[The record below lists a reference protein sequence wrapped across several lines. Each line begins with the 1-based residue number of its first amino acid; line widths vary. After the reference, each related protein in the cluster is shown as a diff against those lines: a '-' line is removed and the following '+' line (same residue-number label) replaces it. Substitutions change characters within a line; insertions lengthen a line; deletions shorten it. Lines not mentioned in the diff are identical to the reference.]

1 MDYTKQTTNLTETLT
16 ITGHLEAIKFKNEE
30 NHYTVAQF
38 HPDDIGSA
46 IIITGYLVGVKEGDS
61 LDISGNWERHSK
73 YGQQFRVLAYEPLL
87 PTTIAGIKAYLK
99 TLNIKGLS
107 SKKINTLVKEFNE
120 ETLAVIESAP
130 EKIESIKGFGR
141 VLSANIVEAW
151 EDHSKIRRLISFLQK
166 YEVPASY
173 SADIFKTWGGEAVD
187 RINENPFILYHVFP
201 EMPFG
206 VIDLLA
212 GSLGFDKNATQRIEA
227 CILYLLE
234 VFASDGNV
242 CTPRETIQHRCPAQF
257 GIKPALVTEVI
268 DQLRADGR
276 IVLEK
281 SFDDPDLMMVYAE
294 AYHRAEEGIANTLQ
308 AMTSIPAADTVIDED
323 DIIEEV
329 LQRLAI
335 KLTDEQ
341 LHVLEDIIT
350 HKVAVIT
357 GGPGTGKTTLV
368 RSVTAIFKKLGKTV
382 LLAAPT
388 GRAAR
393 RLGEVT
399 GEDASTI
406 HKMLQYN
413 IRDGKFEKNR
423 DDTLDVDALIVDEAS
438 MVDVLLMYHLLNAIP
453 VTASV
458 VFVGDI
464 FQLPSVGPGTVL
476 SDLIKSERFTTFEL
490 TKIFRQVEES
500 PIIVNSHRVRNGQP
514 LSVEKVAD
522 QDALSEFY
530 FIETA
535 NPQTVSAR
543 VVELCSNRI
552 PEKYGYDP
560 ITEIQVLTPMH
571 KGDVGTISLNT
582 ALQETLNP
590 GGRKIESFGRIF
602 KEGDKVMHLKN
613 NYEKEVFNGDI
624 GSIEAI
630 DKKLKT
636 LSVDYYGKS
645 VEYEFDE
652 LNELSLAYAI
662 SVHKSQGSEYPAV
675 VIPITTQHYA
685 LLQRNL
691 LYTGMTRG
699 KKLVILIGTERAFNI
714 ALNNDRPRLRLSGL
728 EGRLKN
734 L

>member
-1 MDYTKQTTNLTETLT
+1 MDNTKQPTGITDALT
-16 ITGHLEAIKFKNEE
+16 ITGQLQDIKYKNDE
-30 NHYTVAQF
+30 NYYTVAQF
-38 HPDDIGSA
+38 MPDDIGSG
-46 IIITGYLVGVKEGDS
+46 IIITGYLVGVNKGDS
-61 LDISGNWERHSK
+61 LDISGSWERHAK
-73 YGQQFRVLAYEPLL
+73 YGQQFKVVAYEPLL
-87 PTTIAGIKAYLK
+87 PKTISGIKEYLK
-99 TLNIKGLS
+99 TLNVKGLS
-107 SKKINTLVKEFNE
+107 TKKINTLVKKFNDD
-120 ETLAVIESAP
+120 TLTIIEQEP
-130 EKIESIKGFGR
+130 EKIETLKGFGK
-141 VLSANIVEAW
+141 VLSANLVDAW
-151 EDHSKIRRLISFLQK
+151 EDHSIIRRLISFLQK
-166 YEVPASY
+166 YEIPASY
-173 SADIFKTWGGEAVD
+173 SADIYKTYGNDAVD
-187 RINENPFILYHVFP
+187 TISGNPFALYHAFP
-201 EMPFG
+201 EMPFAL
-206 VIDLLA
+206 IDTLA
-212 GSLGFDKNATQRIEA
+212 GRLGFDKNGTERIEA
-227 CILYLLE
+227 CILHLLD

-242 CTPRETIQHRCPAQF
+242 CTPIETLQNRCPAQF
-257 GIKPALVTEVI
+257 GIKHELVGETIE
-268 DQLRADGR
+268 QLKAIGS
-276 IVLEK
+276 IVVEK
-281 SFDDPDLMMVYAE
+281 SFEDHDVMMVYAE
-294 AYHRAEEGIANTLQ
+294 AYHRAEKGITQTLK
-308 AMTSIPAADTVIDED
+308 AMTSIPLDDTHIDED
-323 DIIEEV
+323 EIIEEV

-368 RSVTAIFKKLGKTV
+368 RSVTAIYKKLGRTV
-382 LLAAPT
+382 MLAAPT

-453 VTASV
+453 VTATV

-476 SDLIKSERFTTFEL
+476 SDLIKSERFRTFEL
-490 TKIFRQVEES
+490 TQIFRQVEES
-500 PIIVNSHRVRNGQP
+500 PIIVNSHRVRKGKP
-514 LSVEKVAD
+514 LKVVKAEEAE
-522 QDALSEFY
+522 ALSEFY

-535 NPQTVSAR
+535 NPRTVMER
-543 VVELCSNRI
+543 VVELCTNRI
-552 PEKYGYDP
+552 PDRYGYDP
-560 ITEIQVLTPMH
+560 MTEIQVLTPMH
-571 KGDVGTISLNT
+571 KGDVGTASLNT
-582 ALQETLNP
+582 ALQEKLNP
-590 GGRKIESFGRIF
+590 GDSKIESFGRVF
-602 KEGDKVMHLKN
+602 KDGDKVMHLKN

-624 GSIEAI
+624 GSIEYI

-636 LSVDYYGKS
+636 LSVDYYGRS

-652 LNELSLAYAI
+652 LSELTLAYAI

-675 VIPITTQHYA
+675 IIPVTTQHYA

>member
-1 MDYTKQTTNLTETLT
+1 M
-16 ITGHLEAIKFKNEE
+16 
-30 NHYTVAQF
+30 
-38 HPDDIGSA
+38 
-46 IIITGYLVGVKEGDS
+46 
-61 LDISGNWERHSK
+61 
-73 YGQQFRVLAYEPLL
+73 
-87 PTTIAGIKAYLK
+87 
-99 TLNIKGLS
+99 
-107 SKKINTLVKEFNE
+107 
-120 ETLAVIESAP
+120 IEQAP
-130 EKIESIKGFGR
+130 EKIETLKGFGK
-141 VLSANIVEAW
+141 VLSANIAEAW

-166 YEVPASY
+166 YEMPASF
-173 SADIFKTWGGEAVD
+173 SADIYKTYGSEAVD
-187 RINENPFILYHVFP
+187 KISENPFMLYHTFP
-201 EMPFG
+201 DMPFTI
-206 VIDLLA
+206 IDSLA
-212 GSLGFDKNATQRIEA
+212 GRLGFDKNGTERIEV
-227 CILYLLE
+227 CILHLLD

-242 CTPRETIQHRCPAQF
+242 CTPIESIQNRCPAQF
-257 GIKPALVTEVI
+257 GIKHELVKDVI
-268 DQLRADGR
+268 EQLEIKGS

-281 SFDDPDLMMVYAE
+281 KFEDPDVMMVYAE
-294 AYHRAEEGIANTLQ
+294 EYYRAEKGITGTLQ
-308 AMTSIPAADTVIDED
+308 AMTSIPVSGTIIDED
-323 DIIEEV
+323 EIIEEV

-341 LHVLEDIIT
+341 LNVLEDIIT

-368 RSVTAIFKKLGKTV
+368 RSVTAIYKKLGRTV

-413 IRDGKFEKNR
+413 FRDGKFDKNR
-423 DDTLDVDALIVDEAS
+423 DDTLEVDALIVDEAS

-453 VTASV
+453 VTSSV

-476 SDLIKSERFTTFEL
+476 SDLIKSERFRTFEL
-490 TKIFRQVEES
+490 TKIFRQVKES
-500 PIIVNSHRVRNGQP
+500 PIIVNSHRVRKGLP
-514 LSVEKVAD
+514 LTVEKTEDPEV
-522 QDALSEFY
+522 LSEFY

-535 NPQTVSAR
+535 NPRTVMER
-543 VVELCSNRI
+543 VVELCTNRI
-552 PEKYGYDP
+552 PERYGYDP
-560 ITEIQVLTPMH
+560 LTEIQVLTPMH
-571 KGDVGTISLNT
+571 KGDVGTISLNN
-582 ALQETLNP
+582 ALQEKLNP
-590 GGRKIESFGRIF
+590 GDEKIESFGRVF
-602 KEGDKVMHLKN
+602 KNGDKVMHLKN

-624 GSIEAI
+624 GSIEYI
-630 DKKLKT
+630 DKKMKS
-636 LSVDYYGKS
+636 LSVEYYGRS

-652 LNELSLAYAI
+652 LNELTLAYAI

-675 VIPITTQHYA
+675 VIPVTTQHYA